1 MGITNLALAKFDA
14 TAAELL
20 AIAQGTQPVREEKE
34 RFIKM
39 LLNGTGSRMDQQA
52 KVAKVKAKA
61 KERKVATATERAKLC
76 ATIEARGMDT
86 VGTGLPATSRT
97 MVLKEVQKGKGKEQ
111 HRYRQKPSRKR
122 RKKSWRRRKYRAHA
136 PT

>member
-1 MGITNLALAKFDA
+1 MGTTNLGRAKYAAID
-14 TAAELL
+14 AELL
-20 AIAQGTQPVREEKE
+20 AIAQEIQPVREEKE

-61 KERKVATATERAKLC
+61 KERKVATATERANLC
-76 ATIEARGMDT
+76 ATIGARGMDT

-97 MVLKEVQKGKGKEQ
+97 MVL
-111 HRYRQKPSRKR
+111 
-122 RKKSWRRRKYRAHA
+122 
-136 PT
+136 